1 MGTREACQGRL
12 PLLGHLVNVED
23 SGVFTDKCNSA
34 LDVIFYILSTETLFK
49 LVHQP
54 LAMY

>member
-1 MGTREACQGRL
+1 MGIRGACQGHL

-34 LDVIFYILSTETLFK
+34 LHVVFYVLSTETLFK
-49 LVHQP
+49 LVTIH
-54 LAMY
+54 